1 MRGRARRALL
11 AAVGVASWF
20 IALIASTSSGENR
33 ISVPK
38 RWEGQPWSFFNRY
51 AVLRLIW
58 NKAATSASFRN
69 RFGSSSLGVS
79 VVASILTT
87 LMAVTAAH
95 GGRHELIVGLQL
107 LERGSL
113 NEAAMLSFRL
123 N

>member
-20 IALIASTSSGENR
+20 IALIAPTSSGENR

-58 NKAATSASFRN
+58 NKAATSASFSN

-87 LMAVTAAH
+87 LMAVTAAR

-113 NEAAMLSFRL
+113 NEVAMLSFRF